1 MLLFFLRFVN
11 DFGNKRIQMFTY
23 NSTNGTTLNTNIS
36 DCIGLSLYSQ
46 SQDILVMNTN
56 TSVHLFNLTNNATT
70 CAIGCNNSTLNDIH
84 NAAIDNCGN
93 LIVTGSNVV
102 FQYQIYQQ
110 IPDGNCIIL
119 LEYLI

>member
-1 MLLFFLRFVN
+1 
-11 DFGNKRIQMFTY
+11 MFQY
-23 NSTNGTTLNTNIS
+23 NSTNGITLSANING
-36 DCIGLSLYSQ
+36 IVGISLYSQ
-46 SQDILVMNTN
+46 DILLMNTKAA
-56 TSVHLFNLTNNATT
+56 VYLFNLTNNVTT
-70 CAIGCNNSTLNDIH
+70 CAIGGCNNFVLNDTH